1 MLIAVILVLYLSY
14 RCSRY
19 IASRSGCVPMGQ
31 QTGGGMK
38 VLSRLPLAQDKQ
50 LVLVE
55 AGGRYWLLGVS
66 PAGIQLVAEL
76 TEDQAGT
83 YKMQDPQEK
92 NLNFVDILKKGFSE
106 QKKCNT

>member
-1 MLIAVILVLYLSY
+1 MLIAVLVIAYLSY

-31 QTGGGMK
+31 TGGGMK

-50 LVLVE
+50 LVVVE
-55 AGGRYWLLGVS
+55 AGSRYWLLGLS

-76 TEDQAGT
+76 TEDKAGT
-83 YKMQDPQEK
+83 YKMQDRQEK
-92 NLNFVDILKKGFSE
+92 DFNFVDILKKGFSE
-106 QKKCNT
+106 HKK